1 MASTIQPTTEL
12 PSAQEWKEVLEQIL
26 PPEGKWSEE
35 EYLVLT
41 DHRNRLVEFT
51 DGFLEVLPM
60 PTDKHQGILG
70 FLYLAFFNFIEPQG
84 GKVRFS
90 PLRLRVRPG
99 KFREPDLLLLL
110 SAVDSRRQNR
120 FWLGADLALEVVS
133 EEKPERDLVEKRGDY
148 AEGRVPEYWIVNP
161 QTETISVLRLRG
173 DAVMKKQASTGA
185 GNRRRRCCW
194 RASRLPLLRFSTRI
208 ECLAK
213 ASRASPQV
221 LFCSLSAKWY
231 DFRMKT
237 VNTAPAL
244 DRLVGPLGECL
255 TPESARR
262 LLALKA
268 DPKLQARV
276 DYLAGRCNQGLL
288 TPEER
293 AEYGNYVTF
302 GTFVAILKSKAR
314 QLLANSQGE

>member
-26 PPEGKWSEE
+26 PPQGEWSEE

-133 EEKPERDLVEKRGDY
+133 EEKPERDLVDKRGDY
-148 AEGRVPEYWIVNP
+148 AEAHVPEYWIVNP
-161 QTETISVLRLRG
+161 QTETITVLRLRG
-173 DAVMKKQASTGA
+173 EAYEETGIY
-185 GNRRRRCCW
+185 RR
-194 RASRLPLLRFSTRI
+194 
-208 ECLAK
+208 
-213 ASRASPQV
+213 
-221 LFCSLSAKWY
+221 
-231 DFRMKT
+231 
-237 VNTAPAL
+237 
-244 DRLVGPLGECL
+244 G
-255 TPESARR
+255 ESAASM
-262 LLALKA
+262 LLPDFSVAVAAVFDA
-268 DPKLQARV
+268 D
-276 DYLAGRCNQGLL
+276 
-288 TPEER
+288 
-293 AEYGNYVTF
+293 
-302 GTFVAILKSKAR
+302 
-314 QLLANSQGE
+314 